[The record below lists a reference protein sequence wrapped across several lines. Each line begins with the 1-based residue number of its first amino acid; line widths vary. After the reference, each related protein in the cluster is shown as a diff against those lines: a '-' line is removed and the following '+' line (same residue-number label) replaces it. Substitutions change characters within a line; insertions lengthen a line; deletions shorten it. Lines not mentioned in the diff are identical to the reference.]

1 MHYTCLSQS
10 QLVGTTI
17 LIAFI
22 AHHFIAL
29 YLNLSM
35 ISKGVVLFVCGEQPF
50 LSVKSSIINYQIM
63 SQYNSKSVSLINHF
77 FSLEKVDLA

>member
-1 MHYTCLSQS
+1 MHYSCLSQ
-10 QLVGTTI
+10 LVRTTI

-29 YLNLSM
+29 YLNLNM

-50 LSVKSSIINYQIM
+50 LSVESSLINYQIV
-63 SQYNSKSVSLINHF
+63 SQYNSKSVSLTNLFF